1 MSGARTALPARLR
14 VGRLP
19 RPRGR
24 VVVIVA
30 LAAALLTA
38 GWLWFRDSGFARVE
52 TVFITGTSPGQDA
65 AIRSALRKSARE
77 MTTLHVRE
85 SALRS
90 AVAAYPSVAD
100 LRIDAEF
107 PHKLSIEVVEHRPV
121 AIVELPGRRVPASG
135 GGVLLRGIREPGDL
149 PVIRTRR
156 PLGGERVTERATL
169 GALAVAGSAPAAL
182 HDRVTSVG
190 WERRGLVAE
199 LRDGPPLI
207 FGTPDQP
214 RAKWD
219 AAARVL
225 ADPAA
230 AGATYLDLRVPER
243 VGAGGLGPV
252 TEEPA
257 EGAAGATDPEAA
269 EAPAEPGATAP
280 EAAEAPAEPG
290 ATAPEE
296 AAPEVAEPTVPDPQP

>member
-1 MSGARTALPARLR
+1 MSGVRSALPSRLR

-24 VVVIVA
+24 VVVVVA
-30 LAAALLTA
+30 LAVALITA

-52 TVFITGTSPGQDA
+52 EVFITGTSSGQDA

-77 MTTLHVRE
+77 MTTLNVRE
-85 SALRS
+85 GALRS

-107 PHKLSIEVVEHRPV
+107 PHKLTIEVIEHRPV
-121 AIVELPGRRVPASG
+121 AVVELPGTRVPVSG
-135 GGVLLRGIREPGDL
+135 SGLLLRGIKAPGDL
-149 PVIRTRR
+149 PVIRARR
-156 PLGGERVTERATL
+156 PLGGERVTERAAL
-169 GALAVAGSAPAAL
+169 GALSVAAAAPADL
-182 HDRVTSVG
+182 RERMTGVG
-190 WERRGLVAE
+190 WERRGLAVE

-207 FGTPDQP
+207 FGAPAQA

-219 AAARVL
+219 AASRVL

-243 VGAGGLGPV
+243 VAAGGLGPV
-252 TEEPA
+252 TDEA
-257 EGAAGATDPEAA
+257 AAGEAGVPAPEAT
-269 EAPAEPGATAP
+269 EAPAEAGAGTP
-280 EAAEAPAEPG
+280 EGGVATSPEPAA
-290 ATAPEE
+290 TN
-296 AAPEVAEPTVPDPQP
+296 PQP